1 MKKIGIII
9 LFLCLGFSS
18 RAQSHLQSK
27 SSSKAKVD
35 EAKNLME
42 TVAAR
47 VKSYK
52 NMEIGFEYTF
62 RDLSADIHQE
72 TRGTVSLKG
81 DKYRMDLMGVTRIFD
96 GKKIY
101 TIVPEDEEVTIS
113 SYDPTNDKGLSP
125 SKMLLFYENGYD
137 YKMDITQNV
146 QGRIIQY
153 VKLIPTDKNSEIK
166 QILLGIDR
174 QTKHIYNLIQMMK
187 DGSQITIEI
196 NSFKT
201 NQPLSDLLFTFREEK
216 YQDYYI
222 NRLD

>member
-1 MKKIGIII
+1 MKNNVI
-9 LFLCLGFSS
+9 LAFLFCVSFFGV
-18 RAQSHLQSK
+18 AQTHFQAKNTSK
-27 SSSKAKVD
+27 VT

-42 TVAAR
+42 AVASKVR
-47 VKSYK
+47 SYQ
-52 NMEIGFEYTF
+52 NMEIAFEYTL
-62 RDLSADIHQE
+62 RDPSANINQE

-81 DKYRMDLMGVTRIFD
+81 DKYRMNLMGVTRIFD

-113 SYDPTNDKGLSP
+113 NYNPANSHSLSP

-137 YKMDITQNV
+137 YKMDIVQNV
-146 QGRIIQY
+146 RGRIVQY
-153 VKLIPTDKNSEIK
+153 VKLTPTDKNSKIK
-166 QILLGIDR
+166 QVLLGIDK
-174 QTKHIYNLIQMMK
+174 QTKNIYNLIQLMN

-216 YQDYYI
+216 YRDYYI